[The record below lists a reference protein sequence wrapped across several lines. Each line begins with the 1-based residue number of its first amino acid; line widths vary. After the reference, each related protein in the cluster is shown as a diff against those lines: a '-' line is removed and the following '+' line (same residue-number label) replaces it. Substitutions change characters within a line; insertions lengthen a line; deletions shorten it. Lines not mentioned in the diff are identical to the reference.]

1 MPVHDPDLVLCQRAQ
16 QRDQVAFEHLRVKYR
31 RVVLKVI
38 QNRVY
43 HGIGADDLDDL
54 DQRVW
59 IEVWRSLP
67 NFRASSTF
75 LTWLFS
81 LTGNVVLDWI
91 GRKRREIPTVEEIVY
106 DTHSDDGE
114 QDRQTLRDLTLYEA
128 IKNLSATER
137 EVICLSYLV
146 QLTNQEI
153 SEQLGLPL
161 GTVKSR
167 IRAGLIKLRTNMQ
180 IRDTEEK
187 AIL

>member
-1 MPVHDPDLVLCQRAQ
+1 MPVHDPDLLLYQRAQ
-16 QRDQVAFEHLRVKYR
+16 QRDQAAFEQLRAKYR

-43 HGIGADDLDDL
+43 QGVCPDDLDDI

-91 GRKRREIPTVEEIVY
+91 GRRRREIPTVEAVVY
-106 DTHSDDGE
+106 DTRSDDGE
-114 QDRQTLRDLTLYEA
+114 QTRQVLRDLTLYEA
-128 IKNLSATER
+128 IKNLSASER

-153 SEQLGLPL
+153 SDQLGLPL

-167 IRAGLIKLRTNMQ
+167 IRAGLIKLRAHMQ

>member
-16 QRDQVAFEHLRVKYR
+16 QRDQTAFEQLRLKYR

-43 HGIGADDLDDL
+43 HGICPDDLDDL

-91 GRKRREIPTVEEIVY
+91 GRKRREIVTVEAVVY
-106 DTHSDDGE
+106 DTYTDDGE
-114 QDRQTLRDLTLYEA
+114 QDRQTLRDITLYEA
-128 IKNLSATER
+128 IKNLSAAER
-137 EVICLSYLV
+137 EVICLSYLI

-153 SEQLGLPL
+153 SDQLGVPL

-167 IRAGLIKLRTNMQ
+167 IRAGLIKLRASMQ
-180 IRDTEEK
+180 IRDTEET
-187 AIL
+187 AVV

>member
-1 MPVHDPDLVLCQRAQ
+1 MPVHDPDLVLCRRAQ
-16 QRDQVAFEHLRVKYR
+16 QRDQVAFEQLRTKYR

-43 HGIGADDLDDL
+43 QGIGPDDLDDL

-67 NFRASSTF
+67 NFRATSTF

-91 GRKRREIPTVEEIVY
+91 GRKRREIPTVAVVVF
-106 DTHSDDGE
+106 DAHSDEGE

-128 IKNLSATER
+128 IKNLSAAER

-153 SEQLGLPL
+153 SDQLGLPL

-167 IRAGLIKLRTNMQ
+167 IRAGLIKLRANLQ

>member
-1 MPVHDPDLVLCQRAQ
+1 MSVHDPDLVLWQRAQ
-16 QRDQVAFEHLRVKYR
+16 QRDQIAFEQLRAKYR
-31 RVVLKVI
+31 RIVLKAI
-38 QNRVY
+38 QNRVFQ
-43 HGIGADDLDDL
+43 GVCPDDLDDI

-91 GRKRREIPTVEEIVY
+91 GRKRREIPTVEAVVF
-106 DTHSDDGE
+106 DTRSDDGE
-114 QDRQTLRDLTLYEA
+114 QSRQVLRDITLYEA
-128 IKNLSATER
+128 IKNLSAAER
-137 EVICLSYLV
+137 QVICLSYLV

-153 SEQLGLPL
+153 AEQLDLPL

-167 IRAGLIKLRTNMQ
+167 IRAGLIKLRAHMQ
-180 IRDTEEK
+180 MRETEEK
-187 AIL
+187 ALP

>member
-1 MPVHDPDLVLCQRAQ
+1 MPNPDPDLIVCQRAQ
-16 QRDQVAFEHLRVKYR
+16 HRDQAAFEQLRAKYR
-31 RVVLKVI
+31 RVVLKAI

-43 HGIGADDLDDL
+43 HGIYADDLEDL
-54 DQRVW
+54 EQKVW

-91 GRKRREIPTVEEIVY
+91 GRKRREIPTVEAIVY
-106 DTHSDDGE
+106 EAYSDDGE
-114 QDRQTLRDLTLYEA
+114 QERQTFRHVTLYEA
-128 IKNLSATER
+128 IKNLSPPER

-167 IRAGLIKLRTNMQ
+167 IRSGLIKLRAGLQ
-180 IRDTEEK
+180 IKEIEEK
-187 AIL
+187 SIL